1 MTQAPPRGLGSLY
14 YPHYF
19 RYNNFEAG
27 RHSPGIGS
35 YHFAT
40 VRPTPVTS
48 HIQPTHLGEFIV
60 SHSVPLGVLPFR
72 NNNRI

>member
-19 RYNNFEAG
+19 RYNNFDAY
-27 RHSPGIGS
+27 RNSPRVGS
-35 YHFAT
+35 YHFSTAHT
-40 VRPTPVTS
+40 TPITS
-48 HIQPTHLGEFIV
+48 RIPATHLGEFIV

-72 NNNRI
+72 NDNRI